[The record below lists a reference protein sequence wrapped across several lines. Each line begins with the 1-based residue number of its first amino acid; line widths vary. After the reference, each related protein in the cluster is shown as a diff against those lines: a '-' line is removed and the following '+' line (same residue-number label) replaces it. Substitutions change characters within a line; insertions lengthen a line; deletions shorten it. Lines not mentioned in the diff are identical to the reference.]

1 MQLEYE
7 NNLNSFLQYK
17 IQFYLH
23 RTTLRSGFDEP
34 NYHMPMP
41 RKYFTPEEIK
51 QANRLKA
58 LRWYHKQRQK
68 RIDEKRKLLNQL

>member
-7 NNLNSFLQYK
+7 NNLNSFLN
-17 IQFYLH
+17 LL
-23 RTTLRSGFDEP
+23 T
-34 NYHMPMP
+34 MPRP

-51 QANRLKA
+51 QAHREKA
-58 LRWYHKQRQK
+58 LTWYHRQRQK